1 MQDWWIKYLW
11 FFFFFFPETYS
22 SAHHINAEKMSKWDM
37 IDSPFCC
44 TYVLTY
50 ILIFSVPTHHVETN
64 SSYLNVSNSIK
75 QFESQSTAEVIFYN
89 KKFSPYPSLSLL
101 FLLNTI
107 RSIHFLNAIIWLY
120 NSKIQNI
127 KLSKK
132 NLLLWND
139 KVLSIDDY
147 LKHSIRDFM
156 RNSLFYYN
164 LW

>member
-1 MQDWWIKYLW
+1 MI
-11 FFFFFFPETYS
+11 FFFFFQKPIVLPTTS
-22 SAHHINAEKMSKWDM
+22 MLRRCLLSKWDM

-132 NLLLWND
+132 KLLLWND

-147 LKHSIRDFM
+147 LKHSIRDFK
-156 RNSLFYYN
+156 RNSLFYNN